1 MYDDG
6 PEGEMAQKFVRER
19 ESKNVEPLIPMP
31 ALREQARIFAM
42 EGANLWEETLRLT
55 IQEKPRWCPLFVYSA
70 AVRLVI
76 RQEKDRQVFH
86 ENWTRRR
93 RFKLFRPANGAAHAP
108 NLRIVFPPQDK
119 L

>member
-1 MYDDG
+1 MPDMEEA
-6 PEGEMAQKFVRER
+6 PEAL
-19 ESKNVEPLIPMP
+19 NPTPY
-31 ALREQARIFAM
+31 LREQARIFAL

-76 RQEKDRQVFH
+76 RQTADRQVFH

-93 RFKLFRPANGAAHAP
+93 RFKLFRPTKGTAHAP
-108 NLRIVFPPQDK
+108 NLRVVFPPQEK
-119 L
+119 P